1 MVSSPLVCSHGC
13 ANAASLKKKILNLNM
28 YYFTDNIE
36 IKKYKETTSLKLGKE
51 KRNTIEHTLQ
61 MLYFIYL
68 HQQE

>member
-1 MVSSPLVCSHGC
+1 
-13 ANAASLKKKILNLNM
+13 M

-51 KRNTIEHTLQ
+51 KRNTIEHTLK